1 MNEENNAVELKDPQ
15 LEKVSGG
22 NGGSGESCP
31 KLSIERDFTTCTL
44 MQKGTLSDCA
54 ICELSAG
61 RQQLSPGY
69 RPCPDR

>member
-1 MNEENNAVELKDPQ
+1 MNEKENNAVELKDPQ

-22 NGGSGESCP
+22 NGGSGDPCP

-54 ICELSAG
+54 KCELSAG
-61 RQQLSPGY
+61 KQQSSPGCKPY
-69 RPCPDR
+69 P